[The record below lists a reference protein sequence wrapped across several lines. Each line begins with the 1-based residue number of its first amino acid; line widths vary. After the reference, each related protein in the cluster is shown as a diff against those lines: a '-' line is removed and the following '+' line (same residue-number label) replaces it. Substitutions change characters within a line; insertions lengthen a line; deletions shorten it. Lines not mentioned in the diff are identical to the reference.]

1 MISFEKLREI
11 MEAKGFKK
19 YDLRK
24 GAIFTNN
31 RLYASSDSLTIPRKE
46 I

>member
-24 GAIFTNN
+24 RGV
-31 RLYASSDSLTIPRKE
+31 LYAVSL
-46 I
+46 